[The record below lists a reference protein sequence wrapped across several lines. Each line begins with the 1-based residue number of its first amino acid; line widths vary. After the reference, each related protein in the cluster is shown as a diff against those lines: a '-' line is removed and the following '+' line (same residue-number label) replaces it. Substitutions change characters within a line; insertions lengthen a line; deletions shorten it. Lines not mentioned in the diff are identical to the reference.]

1 MTKMNT
7 EFANRL
13 LLYPEVN
20 KATGL
25 TFKEFSSEQF
35 PSAIIKKPPWL
46 PFPVPR
52 GLAILG
58 ICLYSKQVYLSL
70 SLHVWCWSKPPA
82 PHIKGFLHFGL
93 TEMTPSFCW
102 ME

>member
-70 SLHVWCWSKPPA
+70 SCMYGAGLNHQPPISRDFSISA
-82 PHIKGFLHFGL
+82 
-93 TEMTPSFCW
+93 
-102 ME
+102 